1 MLHFIREKAKG
12 WVAWLIV
19 GLISIPFA
27 LWGLDS
33 YLTGENDVV
42 IATVN
47 GDNINQS
54 DLQRAFQQ
62 YRDQMRN
69 TMGDDFD
76 PQMFQGNAIRLAIV
90 DDLIEQGLLLDAAN
104 ELGQRIP
111 DAQIAQFIRS
121 TEAFQVDGQF
131 DIEQYQMVLGQAG
144 FTPSAYESQLR
155 NDLLSQQLT
164 QYIERSAF
172 ASKHEVQR
180 LLRLEN
186 QQREIAYGV
195 LSINRYLED
204 VELPADAAREYY
216 ESNQAAYTA
225 PEQVSVS
232 YIRLSAETLAAAIEV
247 DDDKLKAFYA
257 DNREQFV
264 GPEQRRASHILIE
277 GDDAEAK
284 AKIDD
289 LAQQLKDGADFA
301 ELAKAHSQDPGS
313 SEAGGDLGFF
323 QRDVMD
329 PAFEEAVFSLEVGE
343 ISEPVQT
350 EFGYHLIKLTEIDAP
365 AGDDFADARDQIEQ
379 QYRRQQARQQFFDMA
394 DQLANLTY
402 ENPESLDIA
411 AEALSLPIET
421 TDLFTRD
428 GGSEGIT
435 TEPKVI
441 EAAFSDDVVNQD
453 LNSPA
458 LELAETD
465 LVVIRKNQYIPE
477 KPLSF
482 ESVGPAIEEQLR
494 YEAAVDK
501 ARTDGEAKM
510 AEIKKGTAAETV
522 FEQSQWQPAAFYSRD
537 SDEISAQVL
546 DHAFAMPRS
555 QQQAVS
561 GFTAENGNYIVVVL
575 SAVKDGADSD
585 ATDDQK
591 QALTSNLTRLNASS
605 ELTAFIASLREAADI
620 EIFEDRI
627 SRTPD

>member
-1 MLHFIREKAKG
+1 MLHYIREKAQG

-47 GDNINQS
+47 GDEINQT
-54 DLQRAFQQ
+54 DLQQALKQ

-69 TMGDDFD
+69 NLGDDFD
-76 PQMFQGNAIRLAIV
+76 PRMFQGSAIRLAIV
-90 DDLIEQGLLLDAAN
+90 DDLIEQRLILNAAK
-104 ELGQRIP
+104 ELGQRVP
-111 DAQIAQFIRS
+111 DGQIAQFIRS
-121 TEAFQVDGQF
+121 TEAFQADGQF
-131 DIEQYQMVLGQAG
+131 NMEQYQMVLGRAG
-144 FTPSAYESQLR
+144 FTPSLYEAQLR
-155 NDLLSQQLT
+155 NDLLTQQLT
-164 QYIERSAF
+164 QYIARSAL
-172 ASKHEVQR
+172 ASDHEIQR

-186 QQREIAYGV
+186 QQREIGYGV
-195 LSINRYLED
+195 LSINRYLEEVAVD
-204 VELPADAAREYY
+204 TDAAREYY
-216 ESNQAAYTA
+216 QANQSAYTA

-232 YIRLSAETLAAAIEV
+232 YLRLSADNLAAAIEV
-247 DDDKLKAFYA
+247 DDSELKAFYA

-301 ELAKAHSQDPGS
+301 ELAKIHSQDPGS

-329 PAFEEAVFSLEVGE
+329 PAFEEAVFSLEVGD

-350 EFGYHLIKLTEIDAP
+350 EFGYHLIKLTEIDSP
-365 AGDDFADARDQIEQ
+365 DGSDFADARDAIEQ

-411 AEALSLPIET
+411 AEALSLPIEKT
-421 TDLFTRD
+421 GLFTRD
-428 GGSEGIT
+428 GGSESISAN
-435 TEPKVI
+435 PKVV
-441 EAAFSDDVVNQD
+441 EAAFSDDVLNQD
-453 LNSPA
+453 LNSPTID
-458 LELAETD
+458 LSETD
-465 LVVIRKNQYIPE
+465 LVVIRKDQYIPA
-477 KPLSF
+477 KTLSYD
-482 ESVGPAIEEQLR
+482 SVGPAIEQQLR

-501 ARTDGEAKM
+501 AIKDGEAKI
-510 AEIKKGTAAETV
+510 AEINNGKAVDSV
-522 FEQSQWQPAAFYSRD
+522 FDESQWQVPKFYGRD
-537 SDEISAQVL
+537 SDEISEQVL
-546 DHAFAMPRS
+546 QHAFAMPRS
-555 QQQAVS
+555 QQQTVS
-561 GFTAENGNYIVVVL
+561 GFTADNGNYIVVVL
-575 SAVKDGADSD
+575 SAVKDGADD
-585 ATDDQK
+585 EATDEQK
-591 QALTSNLTRLNASS
+591 QALSENIIRLNANS
-605 ELTAFIASLREAADI
+605 EIEAFIASLRESADI

-627 SRTPD
+627 SRTPE